1 MPNTQNLQSTSQ
13 TTSQPTS
20 QQAILELMAA
30 YNQRANKAMIE
41 VLEDLDEGELHKDR
55 GLYFKSILG
64 TMAHYTAADA
74 TFFKDYFAPFC
85 VSAPSSN
92 KIEAMLESAFTLKA
106 EIHNDA
112 TNLFAAREEID
123 SYILQV
129 IASIEDFS
137 AIKEINHPRG
147 KIKKPVYHFVFEILN
162 HATHHRG
169 MVSCILDTMG
179 VENDF
184 NGALSI

>member
-1 MPNTQNLQSTSQ
+1 MPNT
-13 TTSQPTS
+13 QPTS
-20 QQAILELMAA
+20 QQAILELMAT

-85 VSAPSSN
+85 ASNATPSSN
-92 KIEAMLESAFTLKA
+92 KIEAMLESAFTLKP

-129 IASIEDFS
+129 IAGIEDFS
-137 AIKEINHPRG
+137 AIKELAFPWG
-147 KIKKPVYHFVFEILN
+147 AMKKPVYQFIFGILN
-162 HATHHRG
+162 HGTHHRG
-169 MVSCILDTMG
+169 MIASVLDTMG